1 MEHKAWMV
9 HPEAVLGDQP
19 VKVQLDIAEGCNT
32 LGACCPPRFGMVL
45 EDWSLWHSGSPLYS
59 TVLRIR
65 ARLVPRGAT
74 CLNFSLRNILGVPNQ
89 SHSGTVA
96 IFVDTTGYA
105 STIPPPCCFM
115 ESIAYLSAVR
125 ATPFFLYFLST

>member
-1 MEHKAWMV
+1 MEHEAWMV

-19 VKVQLDIAEGCNT
+19 VKVQLDPAEGCNT

-45 EDWSLWHSGSPLYS
+45 EDWSLRHSRCLLYLM
-59 TVLRIR
+59 VLRIR

-74 CLNFSLRNILGVPNQ
+74 CLNFSPRNILGVPYQ

-105 STIPPPCCFM
+105 STIPPPCCLM
-115 ESIAYLSAVR
+115 DSIAPLRAMR
-125 ATPFFLYFLST
+125 ATPFFL